1 MSVKVAASQFKSIK
15 EKKDLNINKA
25 IDIAQQASKE
35 NVNIFLLQELF
46 QTEYFC
52 STQDKKFFNYAIEFP
67 NDKLFEIFSNFCKKN
82 NMVMPISFFEKKE
95 NNFFNSLWLQRKVL
109 L

>member
-25 IDIAQQASKE
+25 IHIAQQASKE
-35 NVNIFLLQELF
+35 KVNIFLLQELF

-52 STQDKKFFNYAIEFP
+52 STQDTKKRYIKEDKKYVLIHTEFF
-67 NDKLFEIFSNFCKKN
+67 DHQNF
-82 NMVMPISFFEKKE
+82 
-95 NNFFNSLWLQRKVL
+95 
-109 L
+109 

>member
-25 IDIAQQASKE
+25 IHIAQQASKE

-46 QTEYFC
+46 QTEYF
-52 STQDKKFFNYAIEFP
+52 
-67 NDKLFEIFSNFCKKN
+67 
-82 NMVMPISFFEKKE
+82 
-95 NNFFNSLWLQRKVL
+95 
-109 L
+109 